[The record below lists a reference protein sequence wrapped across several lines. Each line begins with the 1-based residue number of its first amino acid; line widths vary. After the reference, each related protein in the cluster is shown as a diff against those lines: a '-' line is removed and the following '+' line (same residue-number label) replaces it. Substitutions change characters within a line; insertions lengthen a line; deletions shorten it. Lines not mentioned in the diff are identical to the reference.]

1 MVPILFHE
9 SNEVSW
15 EDLDMNPKLLRGIRE
30 YNFERPSIIQ
40 RRAIPSILTGRDIV
54 IHAQE
59 KTGRTTAL
67 AVSVLQRLC
76 LSDHRYLTLILE
88 PTRKKAEETH
98 ELILSIGGAIKAKSH
113 LCTGGTNVRQEM
125 AQLTQGELQFVVG
138 TPGRVLDMINR
149 QALNPD
155 TIELLVMDEA
165 DRLLCKGLIEQIS
178 DIFHRLNS
186 YNTQFVYVSNIPVE
200 AAEGETGEYLK
211 DPIRLSFK
219 AKDLEIEGI
228 KQYYA
233 LVEQQGDKKFETLS
247 VILATVSPLPLVI
260 YCNTPAEV
268 ELLSGRLNV
277 QGFSS
282 QTVYRNMEQSSR
294 NHILEKFRRREST
307 ILVATDGLW
316 RGFDLEHRFVPLVI
330 NYNLPTL
337 DKDNYIRRICT
348 GGSPG
353 RKRLA
358 ISIVTEDRMHVLE
371 ELEQFHSDNIVKM
384 PSDFADSYGRNSL
397 IKE

>member
-1 MVPILFHE
+1 
-9 SNEVSW
+9 
-15 EDLDMNPKLLRGIRE
+15 MNPRLLHGIKE
-30 YNFERPSIIQ
+30 YNFERPSIVQ
-40 RRAIPSILTGRDIV
+40 RRAIPPILTGRDVV

-59 KTGRTTAL
+59 KSGRTTAL
-67 AVSVLQRLC
+67 VVSVLQRLC

-88 PTRKKAEETH
+88 PTRRKAEETH
-98 ELILSIGGAIKAKSH
+98 ELILSIGGAIKVKSH

-155 TIELLVMDEA
+155 TIELLVMDET

-186 YNTQFVYVSNIPVE
+186 YSTQFVYVSNIPIE

-233 LVEQQGDKKFETLS
+233 LVEQQSDKKFETLS
-247 VILATVSPLPLVI
+247 LVLATVSPLPVVV
-260 YCNTPAEV
+260 YCNTPTEV
-268 ELLSGRLNV
+268 ELLSDRLNA

-282 QTVYRNMEQSSR
+282 QTVYRNTEQSSR

-316 RGFDLEHRFVPLVI
+316 RGYDLQHQFIPLVI

-337 DKDNYIRRICT
+337 DKDNYIHRICT

-358 ISIVTEDRMHVLE
+358 ISIVTEDKMHVLE

-384 PSDFADSYGRNSL
+384 PLNFADSYGRNSL
-397 IKE
+397 INE